1 MIIPDYISP
10 VVGYRVWQWD
20 ATGLRSL
27 NGTQWQPGKMI
38 EAECMIQ
45 GHEVPQLGC
54 KCGVHAAKTVAHL
67 RREEYDRNGIY
78 GEVYL
83 WGTVVEH
90 QQGWRAQFAYPK
102 NFVVPFEMMP
112 FTMSRVES
120 WLTTLATYDCDIFVH
135 RIKGTVLLW
144 HSGSGYDA
152 AGLDLI
158 MQQSKSWYA
167 RRGEEY
173 RIKPGDR
180 VAVLGRGIAVVE
192 TAGDTQVHAALRNRS
207 MLRIWRR
214 DICWD
219 EQNKRWEAAVVV
231 RTNKRSTSPTIA
243 PNRLRK

>member
-1 MIIPDYISP
+1 MNVPDFISP

-20 ATGLRSL
+20 NSGLKSL
-27 NGTQWQPGKMI
+27 NGTHWLPGKI
-38 EAECMIQ
+38 FVAECRIQ

-54 KCGVHAAKTVAHL
+54 KCGIYAAKTVAHL
-67 RREEYDRNGIY
+67 RREGYDRKGIY

-102 NFVVPFEMMP
+102 NFVVRFEMLP
-112 FTMSRVES
+112 FTMFRVES
-120 WLTTLATYDCDIFVH
+120 WLTTLATYGCDIFVH
-135 RIKGTVLLW
+135 HVRGNVLLW
-144 HSGSGYDA
+144 RSGSGYDA

-167 RRGEEY
+167 RRGEEC

-180 VAVLGRGIAVVE
+180 VAVCGRGIAVVV
-192 TAGDTQVHAALRNRS
+192 TAGDTQVHAVLRNRS

-214 DICWD
+214 DIRWD
-219 EQNKRWEAAVVV
+219 EQTKRWEAAVVV
-231 RTNKRSTSPTIA
+231 RTNKRCWKEINAHAS
-243 PNRLRK
+243 L